1 MAEYHD
7 IIGARDDEAAQTP
20 EFAPFAGKE
29 GYSPVV
35 YAPYILAAAVGRLLS
50 LDLPELLF
58 LMRFLGLVV
67 FTAGTAYA
75 IAVTPAPPWA
85 VGLIAMLPVSLYKR
99 VVLNPASSAS
109 RFTPWITSPC
119 FRSPVN

>member
-20 EFAPFAGKE
+20 EFAPFAGTE
-29 GYSPVV
+29 GYSPVA
-35 YAPYILAAAVGRLLS
+35 YAPYILAAAIGRLLS

-67 FTAGTAYA
+67 FTAVTAHA
-75 IAVTPAPPWA
+75 LAVTPPPPWA
-85 VGLIAMLPVSLYKR
+85 FVFIAMLPGSPYNRL
-99 VVLNPASSAS
+99 VL
-109 RFTPWITSPC
+109 C
-119 FRSPVN
+119 GDG

>member
-29 GYSPVV
+29 GYSPVA
-35 YAPYILAAAVGRLLS
+35 YAPYILAAAIGRLLS

-67 FTAGTAYA
+67 FTA
-75 IAVTPAPPWA
+75 VR
-85 VGLIAMLPVSLYKR
+85 SLSTYGAR
-99 VVLNPASSAS
+99 HAQPRSVLL
-109 RFTPWITSPC
+109 RT
-119 FRSPVN
+119 FRSPLLNALVLTRAL

>member
-35 YAPYILAAAVGRLLS
+35 YAPYILAAAIGRLLS

-67 FTAGTAYA
+67 FTAVTGYA
-75 IAVTPAPPWA
+75 IAGTPTLQLAF
-85 VGLIAMLPVSLYKR
+85 VLIAMLPGSLFH
-99 VVLNPASSAS
+99 PAGFSPDRATLSLS
-109 RFTPWITSPC
+109 PWIC
-119 FRSPVN
+119 AL